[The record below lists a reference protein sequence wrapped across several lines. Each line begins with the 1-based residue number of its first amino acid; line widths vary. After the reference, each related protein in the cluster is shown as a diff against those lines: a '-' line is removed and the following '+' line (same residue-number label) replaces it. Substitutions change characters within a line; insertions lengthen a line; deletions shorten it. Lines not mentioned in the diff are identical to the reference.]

1 MKKTIILILT
11 LSLILGV
18 FSSCGHK
25 TVDPIDDQTS
35 SSPSEDTSAESTEN
49 VIDDS
54 TESNEVNQSENTETD
69 DRLTEITEE
78 TSFVFVPENYGYT
91 IEKIGDD
98 YYIKFLAVPEDRG
111 EIMGVHFSSLQQFYR
126 VLHLQELMS
135 DANLYDIYHS
145 FEKDDIGYKI
155 IDIDN
160 IHYPVLPDGIAF
172 ENPIMPVSWD
182 QYSYSF
188 TVNYDGASRPA
199 GMSDGVI
206 KIITRNEDYIVVY
219 NSERYSNATE
229 VLEGNKEVRVTAPSY
244 FEVDENM
251 KGYEYY
257 ALIKIGDIYAEIQ
270 LTTKNLLEDNSI
282 FLDFDFEKYP

>member
-1 MKKTIILILT
+1 MKKVIILILT

-25 TVDPIDDQTS
+25 TVDQIDDQTS
-35 SSPSEDTSAESTEN
+35 SSPSKDTSAESTEN

-54 TESNEVNQSENTETD
+54 TESNETNQSENTETD

-78 TSFVFVPENYGYT
+78 TSFVFVPEDYGYT

-145 FEKDDIGYKI
+145 FRSSS
-155 IDIDN
+155 
-160 IHYPVLPDGIAF
+160 L
-172 ENPIMPVSWD
+172 
-182 QYSYSF
+182 
-188 TVNYDGASRPA
+188 
-199 GMSDGVI
+199 
-206 KIITRNEDYIVVY
+206 
-219 NSERYSNATE
+219 
-229 VLEGNKEVRVTAPSY
+229 NK
-244 FEVDENM
+244 
-251 KGYEYY
+251 
-257 ALIKIGDIYAEIQ
+257 
-270 LTTKNLLEDNSI
+270 
-282 FLDFDFEKYP
+282 